1 MQERKKPFSSFR
13 FKIYNKMSIWIRSI
27 DHKQMYC
34 EYEAGQEVR
43 FTGLRNK
50 MGLYFPLCRTKRK
63 SHVKRLAKFSLNR
76 SKEINFLA

>member
-34 EYEAGQEVR
+34 EYETGQEVR

-50 MGLYFPLCRTKRK
+50 MGLYSPLCRTKRK